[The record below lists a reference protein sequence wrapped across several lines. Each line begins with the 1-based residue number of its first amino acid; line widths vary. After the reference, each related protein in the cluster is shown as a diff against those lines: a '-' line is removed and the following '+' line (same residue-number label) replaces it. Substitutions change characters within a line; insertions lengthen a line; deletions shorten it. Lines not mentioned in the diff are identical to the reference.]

1 MMTPDQR
8 HKLESH
14 FHANVSKPLE
24 RLEQLKT
31 VHRKPAPTDKCI
43 DVSKHSILSLKNW
56 ARTSLRDSRNSALSQ
71 KDRYNAEIYWDGYMR
86 AIEHILDMEEQ

>member
-1 MMTPDQR
+1 MMTPQQR
-8 HKLESH
+8 STLEKH
-14 FHANVSKPLE
+14 FAATASPFSRSLSKTQVSSETNSLGSQPL
-24 RLEQLKT
+24 
-31 VHRKPAPTDKCI
+31 

-86 AIEHILDMEEQ
+86 AIEHILDMEDQ

>member
-1 MMTPDQR
+1 MMTPQQR
-8 HKLESH
+8 STLEKRFTAKTSP
-14 FHANVSKPLE
+14 FSRILSKTQSLKPLSSE
-24 RLEQLKT
+24 PFEPL
-31 VHRKPAPTDKCI
+31 